1 MRAVVLHSRLSSSF
15 PRLLPKKDNP
25 RTNFFAVCALL
36 ITATQIPHRRNFIS
50 MSQFP
55 LVHVPCVSPSLSPCL
70 IHDPSNQLPPRLALT
85 FDLDENQDCC
95 FPSPQFNFQGPE
107 RQSRATLSLM

>member
-55 LVHVPCVSPSLSPCL
+55 LVHVPCVSLSLSPCL

-85 FDLDENQDCC
+85 LTLTLTRTKTVVSHLHNLTSKDLKDKAE
-95 FPSPQFNFQGPE
+95 P
-107 RQSRATLSLM
+107 L